1 MLESNLSSPPKLGG
15 VPNGGGGLTRR
26 EDKDKNQQSD
36 RPLRPLGGTSP
47 NLGEELSYLWRQ
59 NKPMKTNKMRNEPA
73 HY

>member
-1 MLESNLSSPPKLGG
+1 MKNEHRGIEFFIIEHKDTMKQSSLNSPPKLGG

-47 NLGEELSYLWRQ
+47 NLGEELR
-59 NKPMKTNKMRNEPA
+59 
-73 HY
+73 